1 MTKDKEIGTFLF
13 FRDSA
18 ELRKRWP
25 FFLCMGILLIVLGI
39 LAIIY
44 SKVTTVVAID
54 ILGIFLLI
62 GGIFLFINAYQ
73 GRKWKGAVLI
83 ALLGVLSIVIGGICI
98 AKPHAAASAA
108 TLLLAAFFLL
118 GGLFRMITALAYRFD
133 YSGLWFLNG
142 LVAFILGIIIVTQ
155 WPLDAFWVLGL
166 FIGIDLIMNG
176 CSWVAVSLAAKRS
189 GHL

>member
-1 MTKDKEIGTFLF
+1 MAKDREVGTFLF
-13 FRDSA
+13 LRDSA

-25 FFLCMGILLIVLGI
+25 FFLAMGIVLIVLGI

-44 SKVTTVVAID
+44 AKASTIVAID

-62 GGIFLFINAYQ
+62 GGISLFVNAYQ
-73 GRKWKGAVLI
+73 GRKWKGAILV
-83 ALLGVLSIVIGGICI
+83 ALLGILSIVVGGICI
-98 AKPHAAASAA
+98 AKPHAAASGV
-108 TLLLAAFFLL
+108 TLLLAAFFLV

-155 WPLDAFWVLGL
+155 WPMDAFWIVGM
-166 FIGIDLIMNG
+166 FIGINLIMDG
-176 CSWVAVSLAAKRS
+176 CSWTAVALAAKRS